1 MKTGN
6 ASSKKSA
13 PTVEEL
19 AEQLDVLRD
28 DIARLAEVAAKFGQ
42 SQAER
47 ASENAGEHI
56 HNLREKAEQEA
67 EKLHARASNIAHE
80 VEGLMRERPTIT
92 IALAVAFGFLVGI
105 VSSRR

>member
-6 ASSKKSA
+6 ASSKKDT

-19 AEQLDVLRD
+19 AEQLDILRD
-28 DIARLAEVAAKFGQ
+28 DIARLAKVAAEFGRG
-42 SQAER
+42 QAER

-56 HNLREKAEQEA
+56 LNLREKAGQEA
-67 EKLHARASNIAHE
+67 EKLHDRASNIAHE
-80 VEGLMRERPTIT
+80 VEDLMRERPTIT
-92 IALAVAFGFLVGI
+92 IALAVAFGFLVGT